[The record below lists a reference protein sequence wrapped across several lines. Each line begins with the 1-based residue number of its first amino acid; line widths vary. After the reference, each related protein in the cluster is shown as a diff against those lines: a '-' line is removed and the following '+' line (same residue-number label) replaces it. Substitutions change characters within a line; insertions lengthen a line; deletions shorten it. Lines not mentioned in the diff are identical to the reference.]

1 MRIKLVT
8 ASYRKLLLYLNH
20 THIETPRVFPTH
32 LFPSDPFY
40 LFVYPTNFFKIRSPS
55 LIFLLLLS
63 LSPLK
68 KKKKKKKK
76 GKGSHFFSEENET
89 TRKKT
94 TSLSLSL
101 HLTLHLTPNTSVF
114 LFFNLPFSVN
124 RNPSSIRP
132 KLEIPV
138 SLIL

>member
-68 KKKKKKKK
+68 KKKK

-94 TSLSLSL
+94 TSLSLSSPHSSL
-101 HLTLHLTPNTSVF
+101 NPKHKCFFFF
-114 LFFNLPFSVN
+114 LNLPFSVN